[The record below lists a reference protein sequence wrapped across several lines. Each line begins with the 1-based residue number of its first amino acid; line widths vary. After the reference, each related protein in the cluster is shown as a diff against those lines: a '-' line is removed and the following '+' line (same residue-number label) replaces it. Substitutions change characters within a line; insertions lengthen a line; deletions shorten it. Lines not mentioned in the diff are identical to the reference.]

1 MKWSYCDTYKVRKKR
16 ANEHQRDQ
24 PDRIK
29 QEWTYGRAREY
40 SSTGTFTRSIRLC
53 HQYTSGELIVDTSG
67 QGRQEHIDD
76 QNKWHII
83 CVGYLGAGDWGFN
96 SLPLPCILSR
106 DTSCS
111 IIGIS
116 FVLGFRTCLPVFLEI
131 GVAIHSAWKIFH
143 HCSLT
148 DVYYRRLVN
157 PSFQGFFFPTTN
169 RLHLARD
176 KVKLWKVFWTQ
187 ESFHT

>member
-1 MKWSYCDTYKVRKKR
+1 MEFLWYLQSKKKASKRTSTGSAWPDKVRVNIWPGK
-16 ANEHQRDQ
+16 
-24 PDRIK
+24 
-29 QEWTYGRAREY
+29 GVLY

-53 HQYTSGELIVDTSG
+53 HQYTSGELIFDTSG

-111 IIGIS
+111 IIGMS
-116 FVLGFRTCLPVFLEI
+116 FVLGFRTCLPVFLGI

-143 HCSLT
+143 HCSLIG
-148 DVYYRRLVN
+148 VY
-157 PSFQGFFFPTTN
+157 
-169 RLHLARD
+169 
-176 KVKLWKVFWTQ
+176 
-187 ESFHT
+187 

>member
-1 MKWSYCDTYKVRKKR
+1 MELLLYLQSKKKATKR
-16 ANEHQRDQ
+16 NEHQRDQ

-29 QEWTYGRAREY
+29 QEWTYGRAREH

-53 HQYTSGELIVDTSG
+53 HQYTLGELIVDTSG

-111 IIGIS
+111 IIGMS
-116 FVLGFRTCLPVFLEI
+116 FVLGFRTCLPVFLGI

-143 HCSLT
+143 HCNLIG
-148 DVYYRRLVN
+148 VY
-157 PSFQGFFFPTTN
+157 
-169 RLHLARD
+169 
-176 KVKLWKVFWTQ
+176 
-187 ESFHT
+187 

>member
-1 MKWSYCDTYKVRKKR
+1 MEFLWYLQRKKKASKRTSTGSAWPDKVRVNIWPGK
-16 ANEHQRDQ
+16 
-24 PDRIK
+24 
-29 QEWTYGRAREY
+29 GVLY

-53 HQYTSGELIVDTSG
+53 HQYTSGELIVDTSE

-83 CVGYLGAGDWGFN
+83 CVGYLGAGDWGLN

-111 IIGIS
+111 IISMS
-116 FVLGFRTCLPVFLEI
+116 FVLGFRTCLPVFLGI
-131 GVAIHSAWKIFH
+131 GVAIHSAWKRFF
-143 HCSLT
+143 L
-148 DVYYRRLVN
+148 
-157 PSFQGFFFPTTN
+157 FFFPTTN